1 MRFFFTP
8 LCPHRFRLL
17 QLGIAELFADRNQFL
32 HEFAETT
39 VFGDLGSGTIDRR
52 SLGDDLGD
60 GFSRAGMSQRVGG
73 TVSRGVFLGAV
84 AVRLAT
90 LAEARGERAGT
101 EIADLSQTSLE
112 LLAFVVKSL

>member
-17 QLGIAELFADRNQFL
+17 QLGIADLFADRNQFL

-60 GFSRAGMSQRVGG
+60 GFSCVGMSQRVGG